1 MDRERR
7 IGIIAGYGI
16 LPLKAVNEYKNKGC
30 NVTVIALKESC
41 TTVEELRALADN
53 FYEYSAGQAGKI
65 LKTLKKNCV
74 ESVLLTGKVEI
85 SLLNSVKFDLKAVMM
100 LAKLKI
106 FSTDTINDII
116 INELKKTG
124 MSILSQKEA
133 YSSLLA
139 EPCLYSKRG
148 LDEALL
154 EDIYEGF
161 NFAKKSGSLDLGQ
174 SIVIGKGRI
183 LAIET
188 AEGTDKTF
196 ARGCSFSS
204 NAVCV
209 KTGKPYQNEHY
220 DLPTIGINTLQTIKE
235 NGGSY
240 LVIESGETIIID
252 LEECIEYADRNNMV
266 ILSVSVNDIEEKNL
280 KKYLT
285 R

>member
-7 IGIIAGYGI
+7 IGIIAGYGV
-16 LPLKAVNEYKNKGC
+16 LPLKAVKEYRKKGC
-30 NVTVIALKESC
+30 NITLIALSESC
-41 TTVEELRALADN
+41 TTVDELKALSDN
-53 FYEYSAGQAGKI
+53 FYEFSAGQAGKI

-85 SLLNSVKFDLKAVMM
+85 SLLNKIKFDLKAVML

-116 INELKKTG
+116 IDEIKKAG

-133 YSSLLA
+133 YESLLA
-139 EPCLYSKRG
+139 HDGLYSKRT
-148 LDEALL
+148 LDEVML

-174 SIVIGKGRI
+174 SIVIGNGRI

-196 ARGCSFSS
+196 ARGCSLSS
-204 NAVCV
+204 DAICV
-209 KTGKPYQNEHY
+209 KTGKPFQSENY
-220 DLPTIGINTLQTIKE
+220 DLPTVGINTLQVIKE
-235 NGGSY
+235 NGGSC
-240 LVIESGETIIID
+240 LVVESGETIIVDI
-252 LEECIEYADRNNMV
+252 EECIEYADKNNM
-266 ILSVSVNDIEEKNL
+266 IFLSISTSDVEEKKL